1 MEAILSRPAL
11 ARARS
16 LLSHPLCYDAA
27 AAAVVAATSLSEM
40 HEAAHAAG
48 WPYHHATDLAGIM
61 LVAAACVALAAERF
75 VPRAAV
81 LVTLAVT
88 ITLSGTGYVAEP
100 PVHLL
105 GVSGPTL
112 GPVLALY
119 ALALRHSRSRS
130 VPILVCAIVAG
141 SVAQALI
148 VPGSILTTLPG
159 TAAVFF
165 AAWGIGDARRT
176 RRQYVESVRARAE
189 RLDRE
194 RHAMAAMAV
203 ADERTRIARELHDIV
218 AHHVSLMIVTAAAA
232 DRQVSRDPSSTR
244 IMLRD
249 LIATGQAAVTEM
261 RRMLGVLRSD
271 SRQGDAEELRPQPT
285 LTELETLVATFTSA
299 GLAVGLNVT
308 GPRTQLPAG
317 VELTAYRILQ
327 ESLTNVL
334 RHAGA
339 GTRVNVTVDYRPGTL
354 FLEVR
359 DHGGAAHAHD
369 SPGPGHGLIGMKE
382 RAALLGGQLEA
393 ALLPGGG
400 FRVRATLPVGE
411 DQLARTASLR
421 STA

>member
-1 MEAILSRPAL
+1 MLSRPVL
-11 ARARS
+11 TRVTS
-16 LLSHPLCYDAA
+16 LLSHPLCYDVGAA
-27 AAAVVAATSLSEM
+27 VVVAATSLSEM
-40 HEAAHAAG
+40 HGATHVAG
-48 WPYHHATDLAGIM
+48 WPYHRATDLAGIM
-61 LVAAACVALAAERF
+61 LVAAACMALAAQRF
-75 VPRAAV
+75 APRAAV
-81 LVTLAVT
+81 MVTLTVT
-88 ITLSGTGYVAEP
+88 ITLSGLGYVSEP

-112 GPVLALY
+112 GPLLALY
-119 ALALRHSRSRS
+119 ALALRHDRSRS

-141 SVAQALI
+141 AVAQALI
-148 VPGSILTTLPG
+148 IPGSILTTLPG

-165 AAWGIGDARRT
+165 AAWGIGDARQA
-176 RRQYVESVRARAE
+176 RRRYVESVRARAD

-194 RHAMAAMAV
+194 RHVMAAMAA
-203 ADERTRIARELHDIV
+203 ADERARIARELHDVV

-232 DRQVSRDPSSTR
+232 DRQVSRDPGSAR
-244 IMLRD
+244 IILRD

-285 LTELETLVATFTSA
+285 LAELETLVATFTSA
-299 GLAVGLNVT
+299 GLAVGLDVT

-339 GTRVNVTVDYRPGTL
+339 GTRANVTVDYRPGTL

-359 DHGGAAHAHD
+359 DHGGAAYAHD
-369 SPGPGHGLIGMKE
+369 SPSPGHGLIGMKE
-382 RAALLGGQLEA
+382 RAALLGGQFEA
-393 ALLPGGG
+393 APLPGGG
-400 FRVRATLPVGE
+400 FRVRAALPVGE
-411 DQLARTASLR
+411 DQLSRTASLR
-421 STA
+421 ITA